1 MMISKKR
8 DSHFST
14 LTFQLVLDPS
24 SSLFWILL
32 FSLCFNHAGRERH
45 VKLFANQNQRYPP
58 AKLVFFLLCNNTC
71 WLANCIMQRDTRAVV
86 LSTFF
91 ALNMLGTSWQIG
103 QILIGFQFIYWLEDF
118 FFVFFTYYIIFVVN

>member
-45 VKLFANQNQRYPP
+45 VKLLPTKTNVTRQRSWF
-58 AKLVFFLLCNNTC
+58 FFLLCNNTC